1 MALACSERRARPT
14 SRSCLVALAFLAT
27 TSALRVGGPS
37 SPKRV
42 PPLGVSTLDKPIV
55 AAETPKARPPPPL
68 SDAVDMVGLDDVF
81 EDDEPTTLTVED
93 GKATQNPIGYALD
106 SFTGVVF
113 SLLHLVDDSGIVVV
127 IGAGFDTRAM
137 RYAERSKAENVKFFE
152 LDLPHVCEGKGRL
165 WDTWA
170 AGKDFTKPQYV
181 PYDLNDAGDPSKIS
195 AMDALRDRGFDPAV
209 PTLFCSE
216 AVLFY
221 VDDAPKRKLFETLLL
236 SASTHPESAVVLT
249 DNLKPLLISPF
260 SHERRDATEIKNS
273 FLPIS
278 GDGAA
283 LRRDAPSFDDA
294 WYAVCYDWQL
304 ERQAGDDGDELGFTP
319 YATRLFGEPLVL
331 YKDASG
337 SINCVADACPHRS
350 APLSMGR
357 VGDDGNLRC
366 FYHGWAFGAEGE
378 RVDVPGGKNSGPSK
392 TGKKCAGSAKH
403 FAVAD
408 VDGLVYVWRGNV
420 LEADLDLLPRK
431 VPDATPTHAVDT
443 VLDYRVGFEY
453 IVENNLDSVHLFHLH
468 DGSIPPIAAL
478 GMRRDNVK
486 NLLMK
491 PFADDVGVGHVGKL
505 KGALK
510 PNKLVR
516 FDAPNVV
523 RHGGVSGFHEEF
535 HIVPVAPHRTR
546 VLLRQH
552 LPKGPILTTLL
563 GVPGVNATLDKLV
576 NNWNYHIGLEDYNV
590 MQGQQHMID
599 DLGAPRINAG
609 GKGDDLIARFYD
621 WRAKAMENDGGSP
634 YFDKWAPRSD
644 GGDGP
649 RDSYGR
655 TTVPDGAAPRDYS
668 DVDDGP
674 QGTLGIKETFHAVHP
689 VADFPPANPERYLP
703 LWDAQAGLFSALGIK
718 SGFNPDK

>member
-1 MALACSERRARPT
+1 
-14 SRSCLVALAFLAT
+14 
-27 TSALRVGGPS
+27 
-37 SPKRV
+37 
-42 PPLGVSTLDKPIV
+42 
-55 AAETPKARPPPPL
+55 
-68 SDAVDMVGLDDVF
+68 MVGLDDVF

-113 SLLHLVDDSGIVVV
+113 SLLHLVDDGH
-127 IGAGFDTRAM
+127 R
-137 RYAERSKAENVKFFE
+137 
-152 LDLPHVCEGKGRL
+152 
-165 WDTWA
+165 
-170 AGKDFTKPQYV
+170 
-181 PYDLNDAGDPSKIS
+181 
-195 AMDALRDRGFDPAV
+195 
-209 PTLFCSE
+209 
-216 AVLFY
+216 VLFTSTT
-221 VDDAPKRKLFETLLL
+221 PKRKLFETLLL

-260 SHERRDATEIKNS
+260 SHEARAFFGQSDFELVKHSARWGGAVHYAFAAKQGSRLLTHFQRDATEIKNS

-278 GDGAA
+278 GDGA
-283 LRRDAPSFDDA
+283 LQRRAAGTA
-294 WYAVCYDWQL
+294 WCAVCYDWQL

-357 VGDDGNLRC
+357 VGDAGNLRC
-366 FYHGWAFGAEGE
+366 FYHGWAFGAEGTGRRARRQE
-378 RVDVPGGKNSGPSK
+378 LGALENGQEVRGLAGTSPSP
-392 TGKKCAGSAKH
+392 ASRPRLRLA
-403 FAVAD
+403 
-408 VDGLVYVWRGNV
+408 GNV

-510 PNKLVR
+510 PNKL
-516 FDAPNVV
+516 
-523 RHGGVSGFHEEF
+523 
-535 HIVPVAPHRTR
+535 
-546 VLLRQH
+546 H

-599 DLGAPRINAG
+599 DLGARINAG

-634 YFDKWAPRSD
+634 YFDKWAPRSRRRRARD
-644 GGDGP
+644 SSAGRPCPTAPRRGTATSTTGP
-649 RDSYGR
+649 RARSASRRPSTPSTPSPISRRR
-655 TTVPDGAAPRDYS
+655 TR
-668 DVDDGP
+668 
-674 QGTLGIKETFHAVHP
+674 
-689 VADFPPANPERYLP
+689 PPAAVGRAGGP
-703 LWDAQAGLFSALGIK
+703 LLALGIK

>member
-27 TSALRVGGPS
+27 SSALRVGGPS

-81 EDDEPTTLTVED
+81 EDDEPMTLTVED

-181 PYDLNDAGDPSKIS
+181 PYDLNDAGDP
-195 AMDALRDRGFDPAV
+195 
-209 PTLFCSE
+209 
-216 AVLFY
+216 
-221 VDDAPKRKLFETLLL
+221 
-236 SASTHPESAVVLT
+236 ASTHPESAVVLT

-260 SHERRDATEIKNS
+260 SHEARAFFGQSDFELVKHSARWGGAVHYAFAAKQGSRLLTHFQRDATEIKNS

-283 LRRDAPSFDDA
+283 LRRDAPSFAA

-350 APLSMGR
+350 APLFMGR

-408 VDGLVYVWRGNV
+408 
-420 LEADLDLLPRK
+420 ADLDLLPRK

-576 NNWNYHIGLEDYNV
+576 NNWNYHIGLEDYN
-590 MQGQQHMID
+590 
-599 DLGAPRINAG
+599 
-609 GKGDDLIARFYD
+609 GDDLIARFYD

-689 VADFPPANPERYLP
+689 VADFPPANPEPYLP